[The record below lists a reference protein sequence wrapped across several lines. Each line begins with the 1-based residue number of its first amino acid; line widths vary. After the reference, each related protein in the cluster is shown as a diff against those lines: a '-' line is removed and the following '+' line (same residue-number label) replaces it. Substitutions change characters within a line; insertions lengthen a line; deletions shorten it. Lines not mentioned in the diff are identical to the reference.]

1 MRALNIGDVFF
12 LVRALGWTVLLSA
25 MAFFFGGILGA
36 MLAVARAFGR
46 PAVRIVTAAYI
57 RFFQGT
63 PLLIQLFVIF
73 FAPSYFG
80 LQMPA
85 MLAAALGLTL
95 NSASFLGE
103 IWRGAL
109 QSVPDGQW
117 AAGRS
122 LGLSE
127 FHILRLIILRQAV
140 RIAVPP
146 TVGFLSQLV
155 KATALT
161 AIIGFTEL
169 TRAGQIL
176 INATFRPFTV
186 FLMVAVLY
194 FAVCWPISVL
204 GQRLERQTQR
214 M

>member
-12 LVRALGWTVLLSA
+12 LLRALGWTVVLSA

-36 MLAVARAFGR
+36 GLAVGRAFGG
-46 PAVRIVTAAYI
+46 PAVRIVAAAYI

-63 PLLIQLFVIF
+63 PLLIQLFVLF
-73 FAPSYFG
+73 FAPSYLG

-85 MLAAALGLTL
+85 LLAAGLGLTL
-95 NSASFLGE
+95 NSAAFLGE

-109 QSVPDGQW
+109 QSVPNGQW

-127 FHILRLIILRQAV
+127 MQILRLIILRQAV
-140 RIAVPP
+140 QIAVPP

-186 FLMVAVLY
+186 YLLVAILY
-194 FAVCWPISVL
+194 FFVCWPISL
-204 GQRLERQTQR
+204 WGQMLERRAQR
-214 M
+214 P